1 MTRMQRLFWTDT
13 QCGCCGSELGAHKPL
28 AAREAQ
34 ATGSRE
40 IQGDFL
46 EKAALKLDFEEC

>member
-1 MTRMQRLFWTDT
+1 MTQMQRLFWTDT